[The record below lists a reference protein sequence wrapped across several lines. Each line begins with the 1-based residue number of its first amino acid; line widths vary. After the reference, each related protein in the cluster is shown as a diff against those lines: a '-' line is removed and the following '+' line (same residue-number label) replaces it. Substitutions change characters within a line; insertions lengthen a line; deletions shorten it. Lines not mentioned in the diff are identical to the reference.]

1 MTRAEKQRLIGV
13 LRATEYL
20 FLENLAVK
28 LILEHREIKN
38 WEKLLDHL
46 LADKELLAGVS
57 LKFRDLYVELD
68 HSKDPSHALDSFLM
82 RLPTPKK
89 N

>member
-1 MTRAEKQRLIGV
+1 MTKAEKQRLTAL

-20 FLENLAVK
+20 FLENLALK
-28 LILEHREIKN
+28 LILEHREIKH

-46 LADKELLAGVS
+46 LADKELLAGVD
-57 LKFRDLYVELD
+57 LKFRDLYAELD
-68 HSKDPSHALDSFLM
+68 RSKDPSQALDSFLAD
-82 RLPTPKK
+82 LSGPKK

>member
-1 MTRAEKQRLIGV
+1 MTKAEKKRLTTL

-20 FLENLAVK
+20 FLENLVLK

-46 LADKELLAGVS
+46 LTDKELLAGVT
-57 LKFRDLYVELD
+57 LKFRDLYSELNC
-68 HSKDPSHALDSFLM
+68 SKDPSRALDSFLTTF
-82 RLPTPKK
+82 PTSKK

>member
-1 MTRAEKQRLIGV
+1 VTKAEKQRLTAL

-20 FLENLAVK
+20 FLENLTLK

-46 LADKELLAGVS
+46 LADKELLFGVS
-57 LKFRDLYVELD
+57 LKFRDLYAELD
-68 HSKDPSHALDSFLM
+68 HSKDPSGALDSFLTH
-82 RLPTPKK
+82 LPTPKK

>member
-1 MTRAEKQRLIGV
+1 MTQAEKNRLTAL

-20 FLENLAVK
+20 FLENIALK
-28 LILEHREIKN
+28 LILEHRDIKN

-57 LKFRDLYVELD
+57 LKFRDLYTEINR
-68 HSKDPSHALDSFLM
+68 SKDPSAALDSFLAD
-82 RLPTPKK
+82 LPGPKK

>member
-1 MTRAEKQRLIGV
+1 VTKAEKRRLTAL

-20 FLENLAVK
+20 FLENLALK

-38 WEKLLDHL
+38 WQKLLDHL
-46 LADKELLAGVS
+46 LADKDLFAGVN
-57 LKFRDLYVELD
+57 LQFRDLYTELE
-68 HSKDPSHALDSFLM
+68 HSKDPSQALDSFLTH
-82 RLPTPKK
+82 LPRPTK

>member
-1 MTRAEKQRLIGV
+1 MTKAEKQRLTTL

-20 FLENLAVK
+20 FLENLALK
-28 LILEHREIKN
+28 LILEHRKIRN

-46 LADKELLAGVS
+46 LADKELLPGVT
-57 LKFRDLYVELD
+57 LKFRDLYC
-68 HSKDPSHALDSFLM
+68 STDPSEAHDSFLFAL
-82 RLPTPKK
+82 RK